1 MQDLIDMYRA
11 VRAESLL
18 RIAPLSPEDC
28 QVQSMPD
35 TSPAKWHLAHTTWFF
50 ETFVLGAAE
59 PQAAPYDP
67 AFRTLFNSY
76 YQAVGPQH
84 PRPRRGLV
92 TRPDLATVLAW
103 RRAVDDRVAGL
114 GDRLSDARLSA
125 LLTIGM
131 NHEQQ
136 HQELLVTDIK
146 HLLWQNPLAPA
157 YARGAPPAAAT
168 AAPASWVGF
177 DAGWTMA
184 GHIAGDTPGSDGSF
198 SFDNEGPRHRVH
210 LEAFEIQD
218 RLVTQGDWQS
228 FIADGGYLRPSLWL
242 SAGWDWVQS
251 AQREAPLYWH
261 RAAADAPWH
270 TFTLFGNQTLDLA
283 GPVLHLSYYEAD
295 AFARWAGARLPSE
308 FEWEHAARSGTLH
321 QQDDVAWQWTRSDY
335 APYPRYH
342 PVEGALGE
350 YNGKFMSG
358 QYVLRGGSLATPA
371 GHTRASYRNFFPP
384 AAQWQ
389 FTGLRLAR
397 DA

>member
-1 MQDLIDMYRA
+1 
-11 VRAESLL
+11 
-18 RIAPLSPEDC
+18 
-28 QVQSMPD
+28 
-35 TSPAKWHLAHTTWFF
+35 
-50 ETFVLGAAE
+50 
-59 PQAAPYDP
+59 
-67 AFRTLFNSY
+67 
-76 YQAVGPQH
+76 
-84 PRPRRGLV
+84 
-92 TRPDLATVLAW
+92 
-103 RRAVDDRVAGL
+103 
-114 GDRLSDARLSA
+114 
-125 LLTIGM
+125 
-131 NHEQQ
+131 
-136 HQELLVTDIK
+136 
-146 HLLWQNPLAPA
+146 
-157 YARGAPPAAAT
+157 
-168 AAPASWVGF
+168 
-177 DAGWTMA
+177 MA
-184 GHIAGDTPGSDGSF
+184 GHMEGHVEGNMAGHSAGHWAGDMPGSEGSF

-228 FIADGGYLRPSLWL
+228 FIADGGYQSTSLWL
-242 SAGWDWVQS
+242 SAGWDWVQA

-261 RAAADAPWH
+261 RAAADAPWQ
-270 TFTLFGNQTLDLA
+270 TFTLFGNQTPDPA
-283 GPVLHLSYYEAD
+283 SPVLHLSYYEAD

-308 FEWEHAARSGTLH
+308 FEWEHAARSGALH

-384 AAQWQ
+384 TAQWQ